1 MKQLGFYTK
10 GVQIMTVKA
19 RRNLIKQQ
27 KKLMQESKAWNRMQT
42 DYSYDED
49 FYKFCEWKKN
59 LLDEEADQIRY
70 VLEMGCC
77 E

>member
-1 MKQLGFYTK
+1 M
-10 GVQIMTVKA
+10 IMTVKA
-19 RRNLIKQQ
+19 RCNLIKQQ
-27 KKLMQESKAWNRMQT
+27 KKLMQERKAWEQMQT

-49 FYKFCEWKKN
+49 FYKFCEWKMN
-59 LLDEEADQIRY
+59 LLNEETEQIRY

>member
-1 MKQLGFYTK
+1 
-10 GVQIMTVKA
+10 MTVKA
-19 RRNLIKQQ
+19 RRKLIKQQ
-27 KKLMQESKAWNRMQT
+27 KKLMQERESWEQMQT

-49 FYKFCEWKKN
+49 FYKFCEWKMN
-59 LLDEEADQIRY
+59 LLNEEAEQIRY

>member
-1 MKQLGFYTK
+1 M
-10 GVQIMTVKA
+10 IMTVKA
-19 RRNLIKQQ
+19 RCKLIKQQ
-27 KKLMQESKAWNRMQT
+27 KKLMQERKAWEQIQT

-49 FYKFCEWKKN
+49 FYKFCEWKMN
-59 LLDEEADQIRY
+59 LLDEEAEQIRY